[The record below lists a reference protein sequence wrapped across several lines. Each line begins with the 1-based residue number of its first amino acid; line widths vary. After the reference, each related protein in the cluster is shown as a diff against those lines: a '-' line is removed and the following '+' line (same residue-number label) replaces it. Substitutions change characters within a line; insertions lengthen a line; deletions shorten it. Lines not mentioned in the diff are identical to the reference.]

1 VNDCANAAGTCV
13 AGSNIRGPG
22 KGESVSIAL
31 TAGTRYFIVVD
42 SPQTTSQGAFS
53 FSIRR
58 GVPANDNC
66 GAPAIIESN
75 RLPFSATGSTFGA
88 ANDLIPSVPCVR
100 SAQSGTGPDVIY
112 QFTSPDSQNYDI
124 AVTPVG
130 NFDLSVYVVT
140 NCATLAGCTSSDLGG
155 GGEGESLRRNL
166 TEGVTYFI
174 VVDGFQG
181 DAGNFSISLVPT
193 IIRTPAAPSDLVA
206 RAISSTQID
215 LTWTD
220 NSDNEQGFRIERSLD
235 GQSFAEVASVGP
247 NITSFS
253 DTGLSQGT
261 TFFYRVFA
269 FNAFGNSGASNVAA
283 DTTQGPPIPVFPVI
297 SLDPTS
303 IDFGSVRATQTATR
317 TITIRNAGGSD
328 LVISAISDPAS
339 PFSIVDKPGLP
350 LTIAPGETRELMVRF
365 SPQLAV
371 RSVGSFAIQSND
383 PTNPFAVVNLEG
395 TGTGAPVSNLD
406 VTPALVDFQSGSSST
421 PFVIRNTGDA
431 DLIVSSITRPVAP
444 FALSGVPALP
454 MIIRP
459 GEQVVMTLSFSPTQ
473 PGVFSSSITVVSND
487 PDALLFFIPVRGT
500 STPQAELLKLRAP
513 TQFTAIIGQA
523 NTMNVIAVNGTNT
536 DIRLS
541 ASSVPG
547 GIFTDRGNGRGDL
560 VLTPQSASRTTLQV
574 MFTAT
579 DSANRSK
586 SLQSFITVV
595 PSGDTWRVQ
604 VRFVAPEVASNAP
617 TDVVALNQNF
627 VSLGTAP
634 ESFEPAEAEGFN
646 PAVAPGL
653 VGYVIYR
660 SDTRGAAVSLG
671 NIVGIAPATATS
683 FTDAIPTP
691 GGNSIAQPF
700 FYRITALYQ
709 TGTESTAS
717 NESSTEPRLVSLQFA
732 SKRLRFRAADSNVE
746 AGAVLIVDGVQT
758 FALER
763 SGDFIQVGKKTRGTP
778 GNLRIRDVLTRG
790 VARTLQVRNPH
801 GPPSQVVSF
810 TR

>member
-1 VNDCANAAGTCV
+1 
-13 AGSNIRGPG
+13 
-22 KGESVSIAL
+22 
-31 TAGTRYFIVVD
+31 
-42 SPQTTSQGAFS
+42 
-53 FSIRR
+53 
-58 GVPANDNC
+58 
-66 GAPAIIESN
+66 
-75 RLPFSATGSTFGA
+75 
-88 ANDLIPSVPCVR
+88 
-100 SAQSGTGPDVIY
+100 
-112 QFTSPDSQNYDI
+112 
-124 AVTPVG
+124 
-130 NFDLSVYVVT
+130 
-140 NCATLAGCTSSDLGG
+140 
-155 GGEGESLRRNL
+155 
-166 TEGVTYFI
+166 
-174 VVDGFQG
+174 
-181 DAGNFSISLVPT
+181 
-193 IIRTPAAPSDLVA
+193 
-206 RAISSTQID
+206 
-215 LTWTD
+215 
-220 NSDNEQGFRIERSLD
+220 
-235 GQSFAEVASVGP
+235 
-247 NITSFS
+247 
-253 DTGLSQGT
+253 
-261 TFFYRVFA
+261 
-269 FNAFGNSGASNVAA
+269 
-283 DTTQGPPIPVFPVI
+283 
-297 SLDPTS
+297 
-303 IDFGSVRATQTATR
+303 
-317 TITIRNAGGSD
+317 
-328 LVISAISDPAS
+328 
-339 PFSIVDKPGLP
+339 
-350 LTIAPGETRELMVRF
+350 
-365 SPQLAV
+365 
-371 RSVGSFAIQSND
+371 
-383 PTNPFAVVNLEG
+383 
-395 TGTGAPVSNLD
+395 
-406 VTPALVDFQSGSSST
+406 
-421 PFVIRNTGDA
+421 
-431 DLIVSSITRPVAP
+431 
-444 FALSGVPALP
+444 VPALP
-454 MIIRP
+454 VTINP
-459 GEQVVMTLSFSPTQ
+459 GQQVVMTLSFSPTQ

-541 ASSVPG
+541 ATSVPG

-560 VLTPQSASRTTLQV
+560 VLTPQGASRTTLQV

-627 VSLGTAP
+627 ASLASAP
-634 ESFEPAEAEGFN
+634 DSFESAGAEGFN

-660 SDTRGAAVSLG
+660 SDTRGSAAALG

-700 FYRITALYQ
+700 FYRVTALYQ

-746 AGAVLIVDGVQT
+746 AGAVLIVDGSQT

-790 VARTLQVRNPH
+790 VAHTLQVRNPH